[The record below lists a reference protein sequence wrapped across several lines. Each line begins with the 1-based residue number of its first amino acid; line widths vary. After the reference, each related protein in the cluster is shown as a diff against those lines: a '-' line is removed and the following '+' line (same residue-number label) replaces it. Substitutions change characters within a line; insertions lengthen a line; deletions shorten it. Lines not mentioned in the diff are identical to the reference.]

1 MALRSS
7 VVSARTRNRWKLV
20 GIGIL
25 AAAPVVA
32 SYLLYWY
39 WTPDQHTNYGMLLEP
54 HPLAPIEVRTLDERP
69 FDLAGL
75 RGRWILLAT
84 DAGKCG
90 PRCQEKLWK
99 MRQVRQAQG
108 KEMDRVERVWLI
120 DDSEKPD
127 VSILQA
133 LPGLWVARGSAQA
146 ISAALPAER
155 SSREHVY
162 LIDPLGNLMLRFPPD
177 ADPRQMIKD
186 LARLLKYSRSG

>member
-1 MALRSS
+1 
-7 VVSARTRNRWKLV
+7 
-20 GIGIL
+20 
-25 AAAPVVA
+25 
-32 SYLLYWY
+32 
-39 WTPDQHTNYGMLLEP
+39 
-54 HPLAPIEVRTLDERP
+54 
-69 FDLAGL
+69 
-75 RGRWILLAT
+75 
-84 DAGKCG
+84 
-90 PRCQEKLWK
+90 

-177 ADPRQMIKD
+177 ADPRQMIND